1 MGLRSLQT
9 AAHGV
14 YRVKI
19 VFVGL
24 MRWLSRMPLK
34 GIRAMG
40 HVLGWLLW
48 GLMRSRKH
56 IVQTNLTL
64 CFPEKSLTQIKQLTR
79 AHFVQFA
86 QSLLDRAWLWHAP
99 LQVVQSRLKWVGT
112 PAAFAQLDADVPK
125 IILAPHFVGL
135 DAGGLA
141 LTLRASKPVAFIFVP
156 QHNKVMD
163 EWVTEGR
170 QRTGNV
176 KPYFRHDGAK
186 QIMSGLRQGEML
198 HLSPD
203 MDFGPEES
211 IFVPFMGVNAATVP
225 SLSRFAKLGRAQVFM
240 LVTRMTPEG
249 YEMDVHEAWKDFPTP
264 DIRADTLRM
273 NEELEKVIRNA
284 PSQYYWVHK
293 RFKSRPEGEASVY
306 KNPAILR

>member
-1 MGLRSLQT
+1 LQ
-9 AAHGV
+9 
-14 YRVKI
+14 
-19 VFVGL
+19 
-24 MRWLSRMPLK
+24 
-34 GIRAMG
+34 
-40 HVLGWLLW
+40 
-48 GLMRSRKH
+48 
-56 IVQTNLTL
+56 
-64 CFPEKSLTQIKQLTR
+64 
-79 AHFVQFA
+79 
-86 QSLLDRAWLWHAP
+86 LLD
-99 LQVVQSRLKWVGT
+99 SRLKWVGT
-112 PAAFAQLDADVPK
+112 TAAFSQLDADGPK

-141 LTLRASKPVAFIFVP
+141 LTLRANKPVAFIFVP

-163 EWVTEGR
+163 EWVTQGR

-176 KPYFRHDGAK
+176 KPYFRREGVK

-225 SLSRFAKLGRAQVFM
+225 SLPRFARLGRAQVLT

-249 YEMDVHEAWKDFPTP
+249 YEIEVGEAWREFPS
-264 DIRADTLRM
+264 DDLKADTIRM
-273 NEELEKVIRNA
+273 NEAIEKAVRRS

-293 RFKSRPEGEASVY
+293 RFKTRPEGEKSVY
-306 KNPAILR
+306 KNAAISR